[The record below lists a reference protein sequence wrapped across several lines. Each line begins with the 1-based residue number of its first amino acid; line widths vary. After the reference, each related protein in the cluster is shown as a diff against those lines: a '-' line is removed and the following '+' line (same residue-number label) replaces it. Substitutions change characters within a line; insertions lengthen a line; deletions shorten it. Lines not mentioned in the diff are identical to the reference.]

1 MILKFLEHSNVLKM
15 LDLWMNI
22 LHGTIPATFA
32 KVNTFRNINLNGNQ
46 LEGLLL
52 QSLANYR
59 NLKVLDL
66 GSNKINGTF
75 PYWLEGLLKLQV
87 LAIRSKSLQGF
98 IGNPKTKSPFPNL
111 RIVGISNNDF
121 WKSWQMWIKEK
132 LLWNIWESSIIKI
145 LNIMIIG
152 LHVELVT
159 IKTIFTTLDFL
170 NNSFTVDSRD
180 NWNA

>member
-1 MILKFLEHSNVLKM
+1 
-15 LDLWMNI
+15 MNI

-32 KVNTFRNINLNGNQ
+32 KGNTFRNINLNGNQ
-46 LEGLLL
+46 LEGLLA

-59 NLKVLDL
+59 NLEGLDL
-66 GSNKINGTF
+66 KSNKINGTF

-87 LAIRSKSLQGF
+87 LAIRSKKLQGR
-98 IGNPKTKSPFPNL
+98 IGKPKTKSPFPNL

-121 WKSWQMWIKEK
+121 NGPLLIKYLKYLKAMTNVDEGK
-132 LLWNIWESSIIKI
+132 VALKYTGVEYYQDS

-159 IKTIFTTLDFL
+159 IKTIFTTLDF
-170 NNSFTVDSRD
+170 
-180 NWNA
+180 